1 MAGMSPKTISMKLIV
16 VCIAL
21 LVPTGLAQP
30 PFRLI
35 PGLLPIPPVPELQK
49 CWAALTS
56 APGCVME
63 IYSSLLNGQ
72 IGKIG
77 PVCCAAITQVS
88 ENCWPKMF
96 PLNPFFPPLL
106 KEFCAAP
113 SPNAVTKIS
122 LPGLLPPVI
131 TTEIAECWSSLENVQ
146 GCASEINKSL
156 ASGKISGI
164 GPACCKAVTEI
175 SDKCWPKMFPFNPF
189 FPPLLKI
196 TCAAFNGAPAPAVTS

>member
-1 MAGMSPKTISMKLIV
+1 MAMAGMSPKTISMKLIV
-16 VCIAL
+16 MCIAL

-30 PFRLI
+30 PFGLI

-49 CWAALTS
+49 CWATLTS

-63 IYSSLLNGQ
+63 IYSSLLSGQ

-77 PVCCAAITQVS
+77 PVCCAAITQ
-88 ENCWPKMF
+88 
-96 PLNPFFPPLL
+96 
-106 KEFCAAP
+106 EFCAAP
-113 SPNAVTKIS
+113 SPDAVNKIS
-122 LPGLLPPVI
+122 LPGLQPVNA
-131 TTEIAECWSSLENVQ
+131 TEIAECWSSLENVQ

-164 GPACCKAVTEI
+164 GPACCKAVTET

-196 TCAAFNGAPAPAVTS
+196 TCATLNGAPAPAVTS